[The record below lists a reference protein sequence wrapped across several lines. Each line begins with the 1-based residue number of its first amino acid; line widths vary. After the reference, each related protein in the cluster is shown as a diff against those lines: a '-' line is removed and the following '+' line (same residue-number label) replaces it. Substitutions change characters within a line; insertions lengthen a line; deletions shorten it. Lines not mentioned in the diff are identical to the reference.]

1 MNKIN
6 KNNAFTMAEIIITIG
21 IIGVVSAMTLPTLI
35 NSYNEHVT
43 VTKVKKMYSV
53 LSQAHRMNKSQL
65 EIPLGNTQA
74 TSDVA
79 AKEIADIFIPY
90 LKVAKDCGTNQK
102 GCLYDGDYK
111 EFNGKGR
118 ASYEYGGSS
127 AYRLL
132 LNDGSS
138 LWFRRIISLE
148 SRAFFDVNGAKPP
161 NRYGYDVFQ
170 FQITENEV
178 IPTGQNTDDCGN
190 PDDLGFGCTGYI
202 IKNGNMNY
210 LHTK

>member
-65 EIPLGNTQA
+65 EISLGNTQA
-74 TSDVA
+74 SNDAA

-102 GCLYDGDYK
+102 GCLYDGYYK
-111 EFNGKGR
+111 QFNGNDR
-118 ASYEYGGSS
+118 AMYEYGGTS

-132 LNDGSS
+132 LNDGTS
-138 LWFRRIISLE
+138 LWFRRTTELNNV
-148 SRAFFDVNGAKPP
+148 ANFDINGAKAP

-178 IPTGQNTDDCGN
+178 IPIGQNTDYCGN
-190 PDDLGFGCTGYI
+190 PDDVGFSCTGYI